1 MTKAAFNKGMVMLTV
16 YYNNFEF
23 NILPDTETEKL
34 KYQVWQ
40 NALSSIP
47 EDIFEK
53 VITKYCI
60 SNVFAPNSPTAII
73 AYYEQ
78 QLLEQEP
85 SAQEEWEEVLKGIR
99 KHGLRYNSDRFYQSL
114 KPFTAECA
122 RKIESRLAELSESN
136 REFVMRDFIDLYNGS
151 VKIKVK
157 NQLMLQNDK
166 LKLIE

>member
-1 MTKAAFNKGMVMLTV
+1 MTKAAFNKGMIMLTV
-16 YYNNFEF
+16 YYNNFDF
-23 NILPDTETEKL
+23 NILPENKTEKL

-40 NALSSIP
+40 NALSIIP
-47 EDIFEK
+47 EEVFEK

-60 SNVFAPNSPTAII
+60 NNIFAPNSPTAIL

-122 RKIESRLAELSESN
+122 KKLESRLSDLSESN
-136 REFVMRDFIDLYNGS
+136 RDFVMRDFIDLYNSS
-151 VKIKVK
+151 VKVK

-166 LKLIE
+166 LKLLE

>member
-16 YYNNFEF
+16 YYNNFP
-23 NILPDTETEKL
+23 NLISLPDTETEKL

-60 SNVFAPNSPTAII
+60 SNVFAPNSPTAIL

-85 SAQEEWEEVLKGIR
+85 NAQEEWEEVLKGIR
-99 KHGLRYNSDRFYQSL
+99 KTWF
-114 KPFTAECA
+114 
-122 RKIESRLAELSESN
+122 
-136 REFVMRDFIDLYNGS
+136 
-151 VKIKVK
+151 KV
-157 NQLMLQNDK
+157 
-166 LKLIE
+166 